1 MMISRPLLFHGA
13 LILALGFF
21 YFFHKKLF
29 YHEFLL
35 HVYLMNAI
43 AAIFVF
49 NLAYF
54 FRKTHRQYIGYY
66 FLFGTA
72 FKFFLYFV
80 FVLPA
85 FKEDGHQSRG
95 EFFGFFIPY
104 FIALV
109 VETVALI
116 FLLNNS
122 DKDNV

>member
-1 MMISRPLLFHGA
+1 MISRPVLFHSA
-13 LILALGFF
+13 LTLALGGG
-21 YFFHKKLF
+21 YVFHKNLF

-35 HVYLMNAI
+35 NLYLMNAV
-43 AAIFVF
+43 AAMFVF

-54 FRKTHRQYIGYY
+54 FRKTHREYIGYY

-72 FKFFLYFV
+72 LKFFLYFV

-109 VETVALI
+109 VETAALI
-116 FLLNNS
+116 FLLSTS